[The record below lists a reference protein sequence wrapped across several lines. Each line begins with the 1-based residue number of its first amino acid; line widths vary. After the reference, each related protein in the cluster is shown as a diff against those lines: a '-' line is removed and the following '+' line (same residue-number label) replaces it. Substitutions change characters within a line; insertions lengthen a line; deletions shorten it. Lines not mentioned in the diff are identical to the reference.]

1 MRAQDM
7 TSEIDPVE
15 QLQAILASWRKEL
28 IDPTRRNR
36 LLNFAPL
43 KVGTAEIDTDHTPI
57 SRVIDVLQAGDKWDF
72 FRPPVDA
79 LLDELEAD
87 AEADVTLDI
96 SRDELQNQ
104 AVLPSEEQLRLL
116 GKSASDV
123 GKTLRTL
130 ATRSVQEEQDKGIWI
145 LYLAVGFLR
154 WTDPEMK
161 DEFFSPLALV
171 PVSITRET
179 RHDPYKLSLRDGD
192 IEFNPALRVRLG
204 EFGIEFDT
212 DTDDESAEPATMLQ
226 RRFDDIRKKIAG
238 QPTWRVEER
247 AFLATFAFQKE
258 VMYRDLEVNHE
269 AVAGHDLIRLLAL
282 GNDHRAT
289 EPPIIPPSED
299 ELDSREPPEETIT
312 VLEAD
317 ASQRACIA
325 LARSGVSFVID
336 GPPGTGK
343 SQTIT
348 NVIASLLADDKTVLF
363 VSEKAAALE
372 VVQNRLEFC
381 GLGDF
386 VLSAHSA
393 SASRREIAQSL
404 SKQLSE
410 RPTMRR
416 ELASEEIQS
425 LRQSREYLTDRAN
438 AMHELRMPLEISLA
452 TAIGRAARLVDVE
465 QAPNVEAI
473 TDGLRPDEYAR
484 VTGAAAQ
491 LSRAW
496 GPVEHLDD
504 FVWKGLKPDV
514 YDQRWADKT
523 RSSITLASEALQML
537 FEVVGEF
544 ADRIGMPPPT
554 QVRELE
560 DLTEL
565 SSTLRDFGEI
575 PVAWLVQPDDL
586 QDQVAAFANAV
597 EELQALNSRQ
607 GQPLSLQRGE
617 AATKLASLREMRAG
631 SRVQIP
637 EAAFLSRTDATVL
650 PDKIQRLVD
659 QVDQVT
665 RGLELITGKLGLVLT
680 DPLVARASDICDL
693 GSLTAIEDRPDPS
706 WFAESK
712 IKTLRTTITR
722 FQDLMETEAAAASAG
737 REWFTDSILNID
749 VVALADQIAAASQAT
764 LRSIRG
770 GFREAKRSLM
780 AHVISGKDFDQARSN
795 IGLAIAWKQSADAT
809 DECIAESRDL
819 FGEHFELSRTM
830 NFDHIVRAIDSAER
844 VLTLCGADIDAQA
857 IAKHFSAGTTE
868 DPQITATARD
878 IEPILA
884 SVPADAAKLVGRT
897 EPTCRTM
904 RINVLRAEL
913 EALNTASAELRDL
926 FAITS
931 SASNAALLDEVLE
944 RQARIDEIQNQLES
958 EQSAHERALGNLYQ
972 GESSD
977 PARIRDCQTAVSH
990 ALTLA
995 TGRFTLRGAESLLAS
1010 INEEDRA
1017 DLKSASDAWVAAYRA
1032 IISDFDAET
1041 QPVMTEECRGS
1052 TRDVGDL
1059 LDALDDQIKDVREW
1073 LDFVEARTRLIDL
1086 GFASTVEV
1094 CELQKVPATDVPQVI
1109 ERAMLESWIDQVLRS
1124 EPRLSDLSNSK
1135 IFPIVKEFKFLDR
1148 KIANHS
1154 VWKVIT
1160 ACVNKRPSDAFRS
1173 GEYAVIEREGTKK
1186 KRHMPVRTLLERAG
1200 RAAQTLKPCFMMSPL
1215 TVSQFLPPTLSFDA
1229 VIFDEASQVPPA
1241 DALTSIYRGKQLI
1254 VAGDQLQLP
1263 PTRFFSAGTE
1273 DDDVYIEDEPDV
1285 FESILDAAKATGGF
1299 PSNRL
1304 RWHYRSR
1311 HEDLITY
1318 SNYEIYD
1325 GELTTF
1331 PGVLQRG
1338 EDRGVQQFFVEDGCY
1353 EGRGRNP
1360 IEADRVAE
1368 RVMWWAERNQA
1379 NPDNK
1384 LTVGVVAMSKAHAGD
1399 IEEAIYRRRRD
1410 REDLDQFFVEDR
1422 LSGFFV
1428 KNLENVQGDERD
1440 VMILSV
1446 GYGPDKSGDIKMNFG
1461 PISQTM
1467 GKRRLNVAITRA
1479 KSRVEVF
1486 TSLEHSKIR
1495 VASEETG
1502 TRHLK
1507 GYLAFAEQ
1515 GPKALEMQI
1524 RRGPTGTDSPFED
1537 SVLETVRKWGY
1548 TAHTQVGSSGY
1559 RIDIG
1564 ICDPSDPDRYILGIE
1579 CDGEQYHSAKTA
1591 RDRDRLRQ
1599 EVLEARGWTIH
1610 RIWGTDWYRYRQ
1622 AAEKS
1627 LRDAIESA
1635 VTADPAQPRYTRTV
1649 HAPSVGHET
1658 VDLPERRVDLPFW
1671 ARPYKPH
1678 MPAVPGGRTNAA
1690 PSDTSQRARVA
1701 TMIQEVVDREGPVHL
1716 ELLAARLRQGWGLQ
1730 RTTKKISDTAFQSVS
1745 RLVRS
1750 NDVMKDGDFY
1760 YSSEDQLNV
1769 VRLPH
1774 DGSGLR
1780 DATHV
1785 YKAEIKIALLE
1796 IIKDA
1801 HSIDHD
1807 ELTRL
1812 CAAYFGWA
1820 RRGRGIANALD
1831 RAAEDLLED
1840 GAVLLGTDGYYRER
1854 P

>member
-1 MRAQDM
+1 MS
-7 TSEIDPVE
+7 SEIDPVE

-43 KVGTAEIDTDHTPI
+43 KVGTAEVDTTHTPI
-57 SRVIDVLQAGDKWDF
+57 SRILEVLQAGEKWDF
-72 FRPPVDA
+72 FRPPVEA
-79 LLDELEAD
+79 VLEEIETD
-87 AEADVTLDI
+87 AEADITLDV
-96 SRDELQNQ
+96 SREDLLDP
-104 AVLPSEEQLRLL
+104 VIGPSEDQLRLL
-116 GKSASDV
+116 GKSAGDV
-123 GKTLRTL
+123 GKTLRNL

-171 PVSITRET
+171 PVSIARET

-212 DTDDESAEPATMLQ
+212 DADEEVSDPATILQ
-226 RRFDDIRKKIAG
+226 RRLADIRQKIAG
-238 QPTWRVEER
+238 QPTWQVEER
-247 AFLATFAFQKE
+247 VFLAMFAFQKE
-258 VMYRDLEVNHE
+258 VMYRDLESNHD

-282 GNDHRAT
+282 GHDHRDT
-289 EPPIIPPSED
+289 EAPIVPPSED
-299 ELDSREPPEETIT
+299 ELDAKEPPEETTT

-325 LARSGVSFVID
+325 LARSGASFVID

-372 VVQNRLEFC
+372 VVQNRLEFL
-381 GLGDF
+381 GLDDF

-393 SASRREIAQSL
+393 SASRREIAHSL
-404 SKQLSE
+404 AKQLSE

-416 ELASEEIQS
+416 ELASEEIET
-425 LRQSREYLTDRAN
+425 LRQSRVYLTDRAN
-438 AMHELRMPLEISLA
+438 AMHELRMPLDISLA
-452 TAIGRAARLVDVE
+452 TAIGRAAGLADAE
-465 QAPNVEAI
+465 QAPNVDAI
-473 TDGLRPDEYAR
+473 TADLRPEEYAR
-484 VTGAAAQ
+484 VTAAAAQ

-504 FVWKGLKPDV
+504 FVWKGLKPDL
-514 YDQRWADKT
+514 YDQRWAEKT
-523 RSSITLASEALQML
+523 RSDISSNSEALRM
-537 FEVVGEF
+537 FVEVVGEF
-544 ADRIGMPPPT
+544 ADRVGMPPPT
-554 QVRELE
+554 QIRELE

-565 SSTLRDFGEI
+565 GSTLQDFGEM
-575 PVAWLVQPDDL
+575 PVTWLAGTDDIHE
-586 QDQVAAFANAV
+586 QAAQFADLVDELNALRA
-597 EELQALNSRQ
+597 ECEQELN
-607 GQPLSLQRGE
+607 LSRGE
-617 AATKLASLREMRAG
+617 AASNLESLQAVRAG
-631 SRVQIP
+631 IP
-637 EAAFLSRTDATVL
+637 VRLPESAMAARTDAIAL
-650 PDKIQRLVD
+650 PDKIKSVLNDVEEI
-659 QVDQVT
+659 T
-665 RGLELITGKLGLVLT
+665 RGVELIASRLGAGIS
-680 DPLVARASDICDL
+680 DPLLARASDLCDL
-693 GSLTAIEDRPDPS
+693 GVLTNVEDRPDAA

-712 IKTLRTTITR
+712 IKALRSAISR
-722 FQDLMETEAAAASAG
+722 FRDLAEKENQAANTA
-737 REWFTDSILNID
+737 REWFTDSIVSID
-749 VVALADQIAAASQAT
+749 VVALADQVAATSQSS
-764 LRSIRG
+764 LRSLRG
-770 GFREAKRSLM
+770 GFRNAKRDLM
-780 AHVISGKDFDQARSN
+780 THAVAGKTFDEVRSH
-795 IGLAIAWKQSADAT
+795 IGLATVWKNAVDAVDACI
-809 DECIAESRDL
+809 DESGDV
-819 FGEHFELSRTM
+819 FGEVLRLSRTADL
-830 NFDHIVRAIDSAER
+830 DHLERAISTAEK
-844 VLTLCGADIDAQA
+844 VLSLCGADIDAQA
-857 IAKHFSAGTTE
+857 VLKHFSAGTTE
-868 DPQITATARD
+868 DPQVTATARK
-878 IEPILA
+878 IEPLFA
-884 SVPADAAKLVGRT
+884 TVPARAADIIGRT
-897 EPTCRTM
+897 ELTYQTM
-904 RINVLRAEL
+904 RISALKLEL
-913 EALNTASAELRDL
+913 EDAKTTANTLSSVYELAKYAANADEL
-926 FAITS
+926 H
-931 SASNAALLDEVLE
+931 AALA
-944 RQARIDEIQNQLES
+944 RQVRIDEIRTRLDADATKYE
-958 EQSAHERALGNLYQ
+958 AALGSLYL

-977 PARIRDCQTAVSH
+977 TTRIRELQMAASH
-990 ALTLA
+990 AVTLA
-995 TGRFTLRGAESLLAS
+995 TAAFSPRGAEALLTT
-1010 INEEDRA
+1010 INDEDRS
-1017 DLKSASDAWVAAYRA
+1017 DLESVSTAWKTAYRA
-1032 IISDFDAET
+1032 ISKEFDEDT
-1041 QPVMTEECRGS
+1041 RPVIEEEFRGS
-1052 TRDVGDL
+1052 IGDVEDL
-1059 LDALDDQIKDVREW
+1059 LDAMDDQIKDVREW
-1073 LDFVEARTRLIDL
+1073 LDFVEARTRLIEL

-1094 CELQKVPATDVPQVI
+1094 CELQKVPDNEVPRVV
-1109 ERAMLESWIDQVLRS
+1109 ERAMLESWIDHVLRS
-1124 EPRLSDLSNSK
+1124 EPRLSDLSRSK
-1135 IFPIVKEFKFLDR
+1135 IFPIVKEFQFLDR
-1148 KIANHS
+1148 RISNQS
-1154 VWKVIT
+1154 VWRVIS
-1160 ACVNKRPSDAFRS
+1160 ACVKKRPSDAFRS
-1173 GEYAVIEREGTKK
+1173 GEYAVIEREGAKK
-1186 KRHMPVRTLLERAG
+1186 SRHMPVRTLLEKAG
-1200 RAAQTLKPCFMMSPL
+1200 GAAQTLKPCFMMSPL
-1215 TVSQFLPPTLSFDA
+1215 TVSQFLPPSLTFDA

-1263 PTRFFSAGTE
+1263 PTRFFSAGAE
-1273 DDDVYIEDEPDV
+1273 DEDVYIEDEPDV

-1338 EDRGVQQFFVEDGCY
+1338 EDLGVQQFFVEDGCY

-1399 IEEAIYRRRRD
+1399 IEEAVYRRRRE
-1410 REDLDQFFVEDR
+1410 REDLDSFFIEDR

-1446 GYGPDKSGDIKMNFG
+1446 GYGPDQSGNIKMNFG
-1461 PISQTM
+1461 PISQAM

-1495 VASEETG
+1495 VTSDETG

-1524 RRGPTGTDSPFED
+1524 RRGPSGTESPFED
-1537 SVLETVRKWGY
+1537 SVLDTIRKWGY
-1548 TAHTQVGSSGY
+1548 TAHTQIGSSGY

-1564 ICDPSDPDRYILGIE
+1564 ICEPSDPDRYILGVE

-1599 EVLEARGWTIH
+1599 EVLENRGWTIH
-1610 RIWGTDWYRYRQ
+1610 RIWGTDWYRYRE
-1622 AAEKS
+1622 AAEQS
-1627 LRDAIESA
+1627 LREAIESA
-1635 VTADPAQPRYTRTV
+1635 MAADPEQPRHTRTV
-1649 HAPSVGHET
+1649 HAPSVGHEP
-1658 VDLPERRVDLPFW
+1658 VDLPERKLDFPKW
-1671 ARPYKPH
+1671 ALPYKPH
-1678 MPAVPGGRTNAA
+1678 TPTVPGGRTNAA
-1690 PSDTSQRARVA
+1690 PSDTSQRTRVA
-1701 TMIQEVVDREGPVHL
+1701 AMIQEVVDREGPVHKDVI
-1716 ELLAARLRQGWGLQ
+1716 ANRLRHGWGLQ
-1730 RTTKKISDTAFQSVS
+1730 RTTRKITETAYQSVS

-1750 NDVMKDGDFY
+1750 NDVLRDGDFY
-1760 YSSEDQLNV
+1760 FSSDDQLNM
-1769 VRLPH
+1769 VRLPR

-1780 DATHV
+1780 EATYVHV
-1785 YKAEIKIALLE
+1785 AEIKIALLE
-1796 IIKDA
+1796 IIKQA

-1820 RRGRGIANALD
+1820 RRGRGIATALD
-1831 RAAEDLLED
+1831 HAAEELLED
-1840 GAVLLGTDGYYRER
+1840 GAVLLGADGFYRVR